1 MLLVT
6 DDLSSWNKI
15 LWLYLHESWATNEQ
29 QHSPF
34 FLLLLFSS
42 LTFIVHKVVFYG
54 DWRKR
59 TSLILA
65 FPYPLSFYKTLGKAL
80 FHYTVRLIE

>member
-15 LWLYLHESWATNEQ
+15 LWLYLHESWATDEQ

-34 FLLLLFSS
+34 FCCYCFHLLHLSS
-42 LTFIVHKVVFYG
+42 T
-54 DWRKR
+54 R
-59 TSLILA
+59 
-65 FPYPLSFYKTLGKAL
+65 LSFMGTGEREQ
-80 FHYTVRLIE
+80 V